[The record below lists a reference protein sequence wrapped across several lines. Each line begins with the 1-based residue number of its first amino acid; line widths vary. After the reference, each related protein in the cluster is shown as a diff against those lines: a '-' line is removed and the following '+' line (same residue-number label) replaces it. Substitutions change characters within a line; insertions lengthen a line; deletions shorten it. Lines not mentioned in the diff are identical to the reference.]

1 MKKIFTLILCLMMTV
16 SLIGC
21 SNKKNEAVATVNGE
35 TITLGNYEKLLA
47 LNKLSMESYYGSDIW
62 SKEVE
67 DGKTYKDTLKDM
79 VLQTMISSEVV
90 YQQAKKD
97 KILPTD
103 EQVQEQIDSFNEQV
117 KNDKEYQNKL
127 KKME

>member
-1 MKKIFTLILCLMMTV
+1 
-16 SLIGC
+16 
-21 SNKKNEAVATVNGE
+21 
-35 TITLGNYEKLLA
+35 
-47 LNKLSMESYYGSDIW
+47 
-62 SKEVE
+62 
-67 DGKTYKDTLKDM
+67 M

-127 KKME
+127 KKMGIDEEFLKYQNLK

>member
-47 LNKLSMESYYGSDIW
+47 LNKLS
-62 SKEVE
+62 
-67 DGKTYKDTLKDM
+67 
-79 VLQTMISSEVV
+79 ISLI
-90 YQQAKKD
+90 KR
-97 KILPTD
+97 
-103 EQVQEQIDSFNEQV
+103 
-117 KNDKEYQNKL
+117 
-127 KKME
+127 

>member
-47 LNKLSMESYYGSDIW
+47 LNKLSMESY
-62 SKEVE
+62 
-67 DGKTYKDTLKDM
+67 
-79 VLQTMISSEVV
+79 
-90 YQQAKKD
+90 
-97 KILPTD
+97 
-103 EQVQEQIDSFNEQV
+103 
-117 KNDKEYQNKL
+117 
-127 KKME
+127 

>member
-47 LNKLSMESYYGSDIW
+47 LIRPICIG
-62 SKEVE
+62 
-67 DGKTYKDTLKDM
+67 
-79 VLQTMISSEVV
+79 QASSG
-90 YQQAKKD
+90 
-97 KILPTD
+97 
-103 EQVQEQIDSFNEQV
+103 
-117 KNDKEYQNKL
+117 L
-127 KKME
+127 KK